1 MQEIIYQVHTEGDFE
16 GSDKSAVFNR
26 FNFIEVNDDSETS
39 SLDYG
44 FKRHNAEKPPR
55 LIKTHLSSDFFKKTL
70 ENRKTKVIV
79 VFRNPK
85 DMLVS
90 YYNFYR
96 MCDYNFPTDG
106 TWEEFFEI
114 FKKDEIIH
122 GNYFDM
128 QLSWWAYR
136 DLPQVKIFKYED
148 MLKDPEL
155 AVREVAAFLEKNLS
169 DDLIQKIT
177 ERTSFKSMK
186 NNPMLNY
193 STFPGMEHK
202 VSPFM
207 RKGQAGD
214 WKNYFSEEQRK
225 IVDDISKEK
234 FEPEGLVFED
244 EV

>member
-1 MQEIIYQVHTEGDFE
+1 MQEIIYQVHTGGNFE
-16 GSDKSAVFNR
+16 GGDKTAVFNR
-26 FNFIEVNDDSETS
+26 FNFIEVNGDDFP
-39 SLDYG
+39 LDYG
-44 FKRHNAEKPPR
+44 FSRYEAEKPPR
-55 LIKTHLSSDFFKKTL
+55 LIKAHLSSDFFKKTL

-96 MCDYNFPTDG
+96 MSVYNFPTDG
-106 TWEEFFEI
+106 TWEEFFEL

-136 DLPQVKIFKYED
+136 HLPQVKIFKFED
-148 MLKDPEL
+148 MLKDPEQ
-155 AVREVAAFLEKNLS
+155 AVREVATFLEKSLS
-169 DDLIQKIT
+169 DDLIQKIV
-177 ERTSFKSMK
+177 ERTSFKAMK

-193 STFPGMEHK
+193 STFPNMDHK

-207 RKGQAGD
+207 RKGQVGD

-225 IVDDISKEK
+225 IVDDISKQK
-234 FEPEGLVFED
+234 FEPEGLFLED
-244 EV
+244 DI